1 MWAGT
6 TSEGVRRLE
15 EFRCPGGGGR
25 GVGAVEQKSCEHQ
38 VGKSYAKDGVIN
50 LTISATGSQ

>member
-6 TSEGVRRLE
+6 TSTGVRRLE

-38 VGKSYAKDGVIN
+38 VGKSYAKDRVIN